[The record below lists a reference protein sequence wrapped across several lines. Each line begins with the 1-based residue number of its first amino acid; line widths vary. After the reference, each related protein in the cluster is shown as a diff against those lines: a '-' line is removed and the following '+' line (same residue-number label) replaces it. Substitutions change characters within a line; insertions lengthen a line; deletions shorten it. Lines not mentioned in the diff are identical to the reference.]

1 MIKKLTYKEE
11 LAQFEAVSLEEI
23 NSLSLLR
30 RYDSKFLLPEKSLSD
45 FLARLV
51 GHYKVLEI
59 KGQRSFFYDTQY
71 FDSPDLAC
79 YLDHQNRRSNRFK
92 IRQRRYAVN
101 DLSFLEV
108 KMKNNK
114 GKTIKNRIPLNGK
127 PLPDKERKE
136 FIESCV
142 SVDSNDLIETAS
154 NKFHRITLVS
164 FETKER
170 ITIDYDIEFCLDNKV
185 YNSDFYVI
193 VEVKREHM
201 NQQSPVTFVLKSM
214 NIRKRGF
221 SKYCMSLAL
230 LRPELKQ
237 NTFKKNVLFLKKLKY
252 EQSAS

>member
-1 MIKKLTYKEE
+1 MTEKLTYQNE
-11 LAQFEAVSLEEI
+11 LYLFDSVNLEQI

-30 RYDSKFLLPEKSLSD
+30 RYDSKFLLPVTSLSD
-45 FLARLV
+45 FLSRLSED
-51 GHYKVLEI
+51 YKILEI
-59 KGQRSFFYDTQY
+59 NGQRSFFYDTQY
-71 FDSPDLAC
+71 FDSPGLCC
-79 YLDHQNRRSNRFK
+79 YLDHQNRRSTRFK
-92 IRQRRYAVN
+92 IRKRRYAVN

-114 GKTIKNRIPLNGK
+114 GKTIKKRIPLNGE
-127 PLPDKERKE
+127 PLPESEKQK

-142 SVDSNDLIETAS
+142 AIDSKDLIETAS

-164 FETKER
+164 FQTKER
-170 ITIDYDIEFCLDNKV
+170 ITIDYDLEFCLDGKILK
-185 YNSDFYVI
+185 SDFYVI

-201 NQQSPVTFVLKSM
+201 NQQTPVTSVLKSL
-214 NIRKRGF
+214 NIRQRGF